1 MFPTLQKKNKID
13 SRNKFFSYKNI
24 SHEKSYLNNTDIICA
39 SNVICHIPDLKDL
52 IKSIDLLLNKNGLF
66 IFEEPYLG
74 SMFEKVSY
82 DQIYDE
88 HIYIFSASSIKK
100 IFNLF

>member
-1 MFPTLQKKNKID
+1 MPNSKIKSVGFEPSKNVSDIAKKNKID

-52 IKSIDLLLNKNGLF
+52 IN
-66 IFEEPYLG
+66 P
-74 SMFEKVSY
+74 
-82 DQIYDE
+82 
-88 HIYIFSASSIKK
+88 
-100 IFNLF
+100 